1 MRKDAELSK
10 ALEKMGLSVH
20 AVVERLLTQ
29 PDLDT
34 LVYENSK
41 TIANRLEV
49 PLHIY
54 EALRFHPDFVD
65 LMFKG
70 IMYRYGFNI
79 PQMIKEMSALNHIGS
94 DTNNPKMMTLA
105 LRLKYQLAGV
115 LKAVTNENRT
125 PRELAININYGKD
138 RPAIAITDTMDLL
151 DPEQSLN

>member
-10 ALEKMGLSVH
+10 ALEKMGLSVQ
-20 AVVERLLTQ
+20 AVVEKLLTQ

-34 LVYENSK
+34 LVYEPSR
-41 TIANRLEV
+41 TIAARVDV

-65 LMFKG
+65 SMFKG

-94 DTNNPKMMTLA
+94 DTSNPKMMTLA

-115 LKAVTNENRT
+115 LRAVTNET
-125 PRELAININYGKD
+125 KGPRELAININYAKD
-138 RPAIAITDTMDLL
+138 RPAVAITDTMDLL